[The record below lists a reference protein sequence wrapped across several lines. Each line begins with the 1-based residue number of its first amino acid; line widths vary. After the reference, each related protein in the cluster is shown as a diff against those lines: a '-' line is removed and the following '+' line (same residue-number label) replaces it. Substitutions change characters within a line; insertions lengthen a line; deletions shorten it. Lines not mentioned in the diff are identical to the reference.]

1 MPDLSA
7 YESDLLRQ
15 ALHLEGVNET
25 LWRIGSH
32 TMPAS
37 ERDRQLI
44 NVVERVAEFRELVE
58 RMLQDLDGR
67 AEGFTPASRG
77 NNLRATG
84 TSRSRK

>member
-1 MPDLSA
+1 MPDLST

-15 ALHLEGVNET
+15 ALHLEAVYET

-37 ERDRQLI
+37 ERDRQLVY
-44 NVVERVAEFRELVE
+44 VVERVAEYRELVG

-67 AEGFTPASRG
+67 A
-77 NNLRATG
+77 
-84 TSRSRK
+84 